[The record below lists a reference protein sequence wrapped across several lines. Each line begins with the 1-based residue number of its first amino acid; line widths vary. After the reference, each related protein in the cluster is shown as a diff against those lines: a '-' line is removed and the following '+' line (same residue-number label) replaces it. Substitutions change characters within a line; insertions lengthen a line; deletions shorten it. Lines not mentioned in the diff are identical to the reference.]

1 MKQEL
6 VADVFE
12 NEILRAYRRLMK
24 PLQALTKSER
34 AVIRK
39 AFEMAR
45 DAHASQRRKS
55 GEPYILHP
63 LEVARIVVMEMGLQ
77 DMISVVCALL
87 HDAVEDTEIELDD
100 IRREFGNKAVAIV
113 NGLTKISASPTLN
126 DTQVSQ
132 QAETF
137 RKILLTISDDIRVVL
152 IKLAD
157 RLHNMR
163 TMGAMREESMRK
175 ITAETLFIY
184 APLAHRLG
192 LYEIKTELEDL
203 SFFYS
208 NPGLYKEIETKFA
221 ARKEEAKAYIEHFI
235 RKIKKALKPL
245 GLQFTVKSRYKSIYS
260 IYSKMQRKHLPF
272 DEIFD
277 IYAIRIIIETR
288 EGKERDDCWQ
298 VYSTVSKKYTPNLK
312 RIRDW
317 ITVAKENG
325 YESLHTTVMG
335 PLGKWVEVQ
344 IRTTR
349 MDDVAEKGI
358 AAHWKYKDDG
368 EVQEDFLTEWIA
380 QIRKILEDPK
390 LNPIEVIEGVRE
402 KLTPNDVYAFTPK
415 GEIVRLPY
423 HATALDF
430 AYKIHTRIG
439 DTAIGAKI
447 NTQIVGLD
455 AKIYPGDQ
463 VEILSSS
470 KVMVKPEWQ
479 RLVVTGKARDS
490 IRNALRK
497 KRKETVELGQ
507 AVFQRGARAYGVA
520 ENGPVFSELLHYFLV
535 PDAEEFYYR
544 LGLGDINKESLREY
558 IELKRLGKS
567 VLPVDKALS
576 PSPKES
582 SDGLPTPEM
591 FQFPEGSQVEQ
602 VVLSAC
608 CTPIYEDE
616 IMGLRDGDK
625 VIIHRA
631 NCRQALTQMS
641 TYGPRIIK
649 VNWLQ
654 GLPEKGTFLA
664 GVRVRGLD
672 KQGMLIDLIRVISQ
686 RMKLN
691 MRSVTIDSDRGTFDG
706 VFRVYVKSA
715 RELDRLIS
723 AVKGHENVRAVA
735 RVDGHGE

>member
-1 MKQEL
+1 MKQDL
-6 VADVFE
+6 STDVFE
-12 NEILRAYRRLMK
+12 SEILRAYRRLMK
-24 PLQALTKSER
+24 PLQALTRSER

-45 DAHASQRRKS
+45 SAHASQRRKS

-63 LEVARIVVMEMGLQ
+63 LEVARIVVSEMGLQ
-77 DMISVVCALL
+77 DMTSVVCALL

-113 NGLTKISASPTLN
+113 NGLTKISASPTLD

-163 TMGAMREESMRK
+163 TMGSMREESMRK

-203 SFFYS
+203 SFYYS
-208 NPGLYKEIETKFA
+208 NPVLYKEIETKFA
-221 ARKEEAKAYIEHFI
+221 ARKEEAKAYIDHFI

-260 IYSKMQRKHLPF
+260 IYTKMERKGLPF

-288 EGKERDDCWQ
+288 EGKEREDCWQ
-298 VYSTVSKKYTPNLK
+298 VYSTVSNKYTPNLK

-317 ITVAKENG
+317 ITVPKENG

-335 PLGKWVEVQ
+335 PAGKWVEVQ
-344 IRTTR
+344 IRTAR

-368 EVQEDFLTEWIA
+368 EVQEDFLTEWIG
-380 QIRKILEDPK
+380 QIRTILEDPK
-390 LNPIEVIEGVRE
+390 LNPIELVQEFRE
-402 KLTPNDVYAFTPK
+402 NLTPNDVYAFTPK
-415 GEIVRLPY
+415 GKLVRLPY

-430 AYKIHTRIG
+430 AYKIHTKIG

-447 NTQIVGLD
+447 NTSVVGLD
-455 AKIYPGDQ
+455 AKIKPGDQ
-463 VEILSSS
+463 VEIINSSQI
-470 KVMVKPEWQ
+470 KVKPEWQ
-479 RLVVTGKARDS
+479 RFVVTTKARDS

-497 KRKETVELGQ
+497 KRKDTMEHGQ
-507 AVFQRGARAYGVA
+507 AVFQRGGRAYGIN
-520 ENGPVFSELLHYFLV
+520 EEDPIFSELLHYFLV

-544 LGLGDINKESLREY
+544 LGLGDIDKDSLREF
-558 IELKRLGKS
+558 IDLKRLGKS
-567 VLPVDKALS
+567 VLPPLQAENAPVKD
-576 PSPKES
+576 E
-582 SDGLPTPEM
+582 SDGLPTPGM
-591 FQFPEGSQVEQ
+591 FQFAEGANVEQ
-602 VVLSAC
+602 VVLSVC

-625 VIIHRA
+625 VTIHRST
-631 NCRQALTQMS
+631 CRQALTQMS
-641 TYGPRIIK
+641 TYGSRIMK
-649 VNWLQ
+649 VSWLHS
-654 GLPEKGTFLA
+654 LPEKGTFLA

-691 MRSVTIDSDRGTFDG
+691 MRSVTIDSDRGIFDG

-715 RELDRLIS
+715 RELERLIS
-723 AVKGHENVRAVA
+723 AIKDHENVRAVA
-735 RVDGHGE
+735 RVDGQGE